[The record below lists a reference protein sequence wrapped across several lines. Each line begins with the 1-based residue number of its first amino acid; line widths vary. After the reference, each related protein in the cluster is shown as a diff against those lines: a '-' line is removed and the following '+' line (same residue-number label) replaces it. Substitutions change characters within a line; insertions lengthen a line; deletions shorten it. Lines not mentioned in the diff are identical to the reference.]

1 MSLKTDV
8 KMSFAVYVL
17 NAGKDTPRNEH
28 RRGMNPQLQKKTERK
43 HRACNICLLNSGG
56 GVTKAQTENK
66 VYSYESRGV

>member
-17 NAGKDTPRNEH
+17 NAGKDIPRNEH

-56 GVTKAQTENK
+56 GVTKAQTEYK